1 MHVEV
6 GDASEEKEVERGG
19 GAPGFRA
26 DCKLGET
33 LLLVESASMRY
44 ESFRKEE
51 RERIEEVAKKLREID
66 VVVPGLLSPCRSKWP
81 MLKMR

>member
-1 MHVEV
+1 
-6 GDASEEKEVERGG
+6 
-19 GAPGFRA
+19 
-26 DCKLGET
+26 
-33 LLLVESASMRY
+33 LLVESASMRY